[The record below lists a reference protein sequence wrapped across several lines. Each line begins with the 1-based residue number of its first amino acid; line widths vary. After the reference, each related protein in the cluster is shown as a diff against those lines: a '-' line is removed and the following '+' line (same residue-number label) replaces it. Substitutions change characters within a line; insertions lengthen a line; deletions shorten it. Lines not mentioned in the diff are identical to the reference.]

1 VSSAHRTVEDTIRT
15 HPDVA
20 EVAIVHAG
28 GALTAVV
35 VPVTIASAP
44 EIRDHVWAVLGD
56 ERSPRTVALL
66 PTLPRDGRGEVDQ
79 VELGRVLAEDDP
91 PTSTYVPPRTPLEAA
106 VAGVLAEVL
115 EKARVGVDDDF
126 LELGGDSLRAID
138 AVNLLEQRT
147 GLLVPVEELFA
158 AGTVRALAARGDDPA
173 EPDALA
179 GDPLP

>member
-1 VSSAHRTVEDTIRT
+1 MSSHRTVEDTIRT

-20 EVAIVHAG
+20 EVAVVEAG
-28 GALTAVV
+28 GTLVAAV

-56 ERSPRTVALL
+56 ELSPRTVALL
-66 PTLPRDGRGEVDQ
+66 PALPRDARGQVDH

-115 EKARVGVDDDF
+115 DRTRVGVDDDF

-138 AVNLLEQRT
+138 AVNLLEERT
-147 GLLVPVEELFA
+147 GLLIPVEELFA
-158 AGTVRALAARGDDPA
+158 AGTVRALVAWGGEPA
-173 EPDALA
+173 EPGALA